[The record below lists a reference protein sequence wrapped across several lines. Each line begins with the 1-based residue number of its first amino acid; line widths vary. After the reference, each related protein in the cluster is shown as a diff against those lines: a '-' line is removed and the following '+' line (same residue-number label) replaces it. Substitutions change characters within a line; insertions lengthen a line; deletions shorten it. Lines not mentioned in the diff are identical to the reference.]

1 MTPRIAI
8 VLGDAAGIGPEIV
21 LKALADSDVAQ
32 SCRAVVLGSP
42 RPLAEMAEQ
51 LGIAVDAEVID
62 CDVCHDE
69 PSRWPFRWKQATAE
83 NGSNTLAAIRKAVEL
98 GAAGNVD
105 AVVLGPLSKE
115 ALHMGGMQE
124 ADEGSF
130 MRNAVGVPWV
140 RSVVRWENIYRA
152 SITGH
157 MPFREILDNITTE
170 RIVDTICMLSDT
182 MQAFGFASAKIG
194 VAGINP
200 HAGDGGAFGDEEAV
214 IVKPAIEE
222 VRKQGIDADGP
233 HPADTVFCKALRGD
247 FQGVIFMHH
256 DQGNAPMKAV
266 AFGQGVVIYRGLPFP
281 CVTVGHGPAY
291 GRAGEGCADP
301 ENLKQAI
308 STVLDMVKADLASS
322 CQ

>member
-8 VLGDAAGIGPEIV
+8 VLGDAAGIGSEII
-21 LKALADSDVAQ
+21 LKALADADVAQ
-32 SCRAVVLGSP
+32 SCRAIVLGSP
-42 RPLAEMAEQ
+42 RPLEEMAEQ
-51 LGIAVDAEVID
+51 LAITVDVEVID

-69 PSRWPFRWKQATAE
+69 PFRWKEATAT
-83 NGSNTLAAIRKAVEL
+83 NGANTLAAIRRAVEL
-98 GAAGNVD
+98 GAAGDVD

-130 MRNAVGVPWV
+130 MRNAAGVPWV

-157 MPFREILDNITTE
+157 MPFRQILDNIKTE
-170 RIVDTICMLSDT
+170 RIVDTICMLSET
-182 MQAFGFASAKIG
+182 MQAFGLASAKIG

-200 HAGDGGAFGDEEAV
+200 HAGDGGAFGHEEAA
-214 IVKPAIEE
+214 IIEPAIEE
-222 VRKQGIDADGP
+222 IRKRGIDADGP
-233 HPADTVFCKALRGD
+233 HPADTIFCKALRGD

-291 GRAGEGCADP
+291 GRAGEGRATP

-308 STVLDMVKADLASS
+308 STVLDMVKAGLASS